1 MKVTPIYGVLVRP
14 WEKVSLYANHI
25 EALGPGK
32 SAPNEFNG
40 KPVVNKGQIPGIV
53 HSKQNE
59 VGVKFDNQR
68 YGGTLALFEITRPT
82 GTVDPRPILM
92 VSMANS
98 VTGVLN

>member
-1 MKVTPIYGVLVRP
+1 MPTIF
-14 WEKVSLYANHI
+14 

-82 GTVDPRPILM
+82 GTVDSRDPILM
-92 VSMANS
+92 VSMANRRNR
-98 VTGVLN
+98 GVG